1 MRIGNFHLHVADL
14 QAADD
19 EFEARQRAL
28 DRQFWRGG
36 AAWYNPLGPGAGGQA
51 LRDSP
56 LQAQGQ
62 LGLMHILLIHQ
73 IFIRPQDAGGTRHYE
88 FARHLVR
95 RGHRVTVI
103 AGSRSYL
110 TGEPIQ
116 APKREIIE
124 PGFEI
129 LRAFTLGGVH
139 RNFLTRTLGFISFM
153 LSAAWLGLRV
163 KGLDLIW
170 GTSPPL
176 FQGLSAW
183 FVARM
188 RRLPFLFEVRD
199 LWPYFAVAVGVLR
212 QPLLIRLAE
221 WAERTLLRNADRVLV
236 NSPGFLDHVQSRGA
250 RWVDLIPNG
259 VDPQA
264 FDPEADGSEF
274 RKAHGLEGKFLVVY
288 TGAHGM
294 SNDLDVA
301 LEAARHL
308 RGDDEIRLVLIG
320 DGKEKP
326 RLVQEA
332 EQEGLRNVLFLP
344 PVPKAE
350 IPRVLAAADA
360 CLAILRPIEAYR
372 TTYPNKV
379 FDYMA
384 AGKPVVLAI
393 DGVIREV
400 VERESAGVAAP
411 PGDGAALARAIR
423 ELAADREAA
432 AAMGRRGRAAVET
445 SFNRRRLAQELE
457 TLLEAIVAPP
467 ISP

>member
-1 MRIGNFHLHVADL
+1 
-14 QAADD
+14 
-19 EFEARQRAL
+19 
-28 DRQFWRGG
+28 
-36 AAWYNPLGPGAGGQA
+36 
-51 LRDSP
+51 
-56 LQAQGQ
+56 
-62 LGLMHILLIHQ
+62 MHILLIHQ

-116 APKREIIE
+116 APKREVIE

-199 LWPYFAVAVGVLR
+199 LWPYF
-212 QPLLIRLAE
+212 
-221 WAERTLLRNADRVLV
+221 DRVLV

-250 RWVDLIPNG
+250 RGVDLIPNG

-264 FDPEADGSEF
+264 FDPEANGSEF
-274 RKAHGLEGKFLVVY
+274 RRAHCLEGKFLVVY

-301 LEAARHL
+301 IEAARHL

-350 IPRVLAAADA
+350 IPRALAAADA
-360 CLAILRPIEAYR
+360 CLAILKPIEAYR

-400 VERESAGVAAP
+400 VEREGAGVAVP

-423 ELAADREAA
+423 DLAADREAA
-432 AAMGRRGRAAVET
+432 AAIGRRGRAAAET

-457 TLLEAIVAPP
+457 TLLEAMVAPP